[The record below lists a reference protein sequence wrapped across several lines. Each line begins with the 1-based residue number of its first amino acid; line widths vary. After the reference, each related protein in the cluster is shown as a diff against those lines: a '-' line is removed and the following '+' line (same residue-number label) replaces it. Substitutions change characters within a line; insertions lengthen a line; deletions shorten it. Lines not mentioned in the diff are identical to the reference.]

1 MKLNLTLQVNKLL
14 TLSFLSM
21 VLFFSGSFTIISAK
35 EDVDPELEKAAD
47 QYNKNKSNDKYK
59 VVCKREAP
67 VGSRIKKKVC
77 RTVAMNQNS
86 EREIKKTMQKIRT
99 SVGKQP

>member
-1 MKLNLTLQVNKLL
+1 MKLNSAIQINKLL
-14 TLSFLSM
+14 TLSFLSI

-35 EDVDPELEKAAD
+35 EDVDPDLEKAAD
-47 QYNKNKSNDKYK
+47 QYNKNKSNEKYQ

-86 EREIKKTMQKIRT
+86 QRQIKKTMQKMRT
-99 SVGKQP
+99 SVGNQP